1 MWEIKVE
8 KTTAVVY
15 ITSFQGRLLEY
26 DRGGGHSLETGHLLK
41 KACATWSTHFYGTML
56 HMRLQLNM
64 WIEPVLGHSF
74 LACYL
79 L

>member
-26 DRGGGHSLETGHLLK
+26 DREGGGALIGDGALIGKSMCYPGHLLEMG
-41 KACATWSTHFYGTML
+41 C
-56 HMRLQLNM
+56 
-64 WIEPVLGHSF
+64 
-74 LACYL
+74 L
-79 L
+79 LDIRH